1 MTDPFQIDLCYQ
13 GRKAA
18 NTNSTSESRSMAI
31 RVVEIVPVRVVEIVP
46 VRVVPLTVVE
56 IVPVLVVEIVPALV
70 VEIVPVFPK
79 AVAETAPSNSVAQ
92 MTNLMVFITLLLR
105 IEVRV
110 HGSALVSVTRP
121 F

>member
-1 MTDPFQIDLCYQ
+1 
-13 GRKAA
+13 
-18 NTNSTSESRSMAI
+18 MAI